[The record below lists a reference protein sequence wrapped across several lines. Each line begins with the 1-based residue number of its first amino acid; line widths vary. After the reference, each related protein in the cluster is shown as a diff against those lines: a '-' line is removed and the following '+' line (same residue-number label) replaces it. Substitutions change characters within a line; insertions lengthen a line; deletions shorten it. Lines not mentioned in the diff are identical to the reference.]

1 MVKITTFAK
10 PENVSGKHIKPHRDR
25 MNSEI
30 KISTDKNE
38 LDIEF
43 INSFISNSYWA
54 KGRTLDNM
62 KVLVNN
68 SLNFGLYLND
78 NQIGYAR
85 VVTDYGQFAY
95 LMDVFIIEEQR
106 GNGFSKMLMD
116 FIMTYQEIED
126 VKVWRLATVDA
137 HKLYEKYGFQQLKNP
152 EKLMELIKA

>member
-1 MVKITTFAK
+1 
-10 PENVSGKHIKPHRDR
+10 

-30 KISTDKNE
+30 KISTDKNK

-62 KVLVNN
+62 KILVNN
-68 SLNFGLYLND
+68 SLNFGVFLND
-78 NQIGYAR
+78 TQIGYAR

-95 LMDVFIIEEQR
+95 LMDVFISEEQQ
-106 GNGFSKMLMD
+106 GKDFSKMLMN
-116 FIMTYQEIED
+116 FIMNYQELKD
-126 VKVWRLATVDA
+126 VKVWRLATSDA